1 MKTLSRISEPA
12 GSEKKLKVV
21 FFGLGSIGSRL
32 ARLVRDNYNHDLYAF
47 RSKKK
52 DLNDLGIDEVYEIN
66 EVERLSPDVAFITN
80 PTSLHVGTAIRSASM
95 GIHLFIEK
103 PLCNHLDKWEP
114 LRKTVREKQII
125 SYVGCNMRFDPIIQ
139 FLKQSLNPD
148 NIFYSRAICSSYLPD
163 WRPGQDY
170 KNSYSVRKELG
181 GGVILDL
188 IHEPD
193 YCHWLFGPIS
203 KINGNAGKCSHLEIE
218 TEDFADIS
226 LHHSSGFFSNI
237 HLNYFGRKLQRKIE
251 IFGNNLYI
259 EADLIERTVITV
271 NEEGK
276 DIQKFAPIDRDYTY
290 KQELKYFFQCLS
302 NHKIPMNN
310 IEEHITIL
318 KPVLEFKE
326 NLGL

>member
-1 MKTLSRISEPA
+1 MKTLFRISESA
-12 GSEKKLKVV
+12 GSEKKLKIV

-32 ARLVRDNYNHDLYAF
+32 ARLIRDNYNHDLYAF
-47 RSKKK
+47 RSQKK

-80 PTSLHVGTAIRSASM
+80 PTSLHVDTAIRSASM

-103 PLCNHLDKWEP
+103 PLCNSLVKCDSLLGIVQKKRV
-114 LRKTVREKQII
+114 LT
-125 SYVGCNMRFDPIIQ
+125 YVACNLRFDPIIQ
-139 FLKQSLNPD
+139 YLKRTLDLNR
-148 NIFYSRAICSSYLPD
+148 IFYSRAICSSYLPD
-163 WRPGQDY
+163 WRPNQDY

-181 GGVILDL
+181 GGVVLDL

-203 KINGNAGKCSHLEIE
+203 KINGTGGKCSHFEIE
-218 TEDFADIS
+218 TEDFADMN
-226 LHHSSGFFSNI
+226 LHHSSGFLSNI

-271 NEEGK
+271 NEEGN
-276 DIQKFAPIDRDYTY
+276 DIQKFDPIDRDYTY
-290 KQELKYFFQCLS
+290 EQELKYFFQCL
-302 NHKIPMNN
+302 NDHEVPMNN
-310 IEEHITIL
+310 IEEHRTVL